1 MTKVV
6 GAFDV
11 LFLNRYDS
19 ILKDDLFG
27 IDPTVALDADFK
39 KLSAA
44 AAAAMLMHADAVAF
58 LFHLERKQ
66 ILGQLRSSLS

>member
-39 KLSAA
+39 KEEEKLFSLSAA
-44 AAAAMLMHADAVAF
+44 ADPRCRCGSVFSSGKKADSWTT
-58 LFHLERKQ
+58 KK
-66 ILGQLRSSLS
+66 

>member
-1 MTKVV
+1 
-6 GAFDV
+6 
-11 LFLNRYDS
+11 
-19 ILKDDLFG
+19 LFG

-39 KLSAA
+39 KLSA

>member
-1 MTKVV
+1 MTKVI

-11 LFLNRYDS
+11 LFLDRYDS
-19 ILKDDLFG
+19 ILKDDSFG

-39 KLSAA
+39 KLSA